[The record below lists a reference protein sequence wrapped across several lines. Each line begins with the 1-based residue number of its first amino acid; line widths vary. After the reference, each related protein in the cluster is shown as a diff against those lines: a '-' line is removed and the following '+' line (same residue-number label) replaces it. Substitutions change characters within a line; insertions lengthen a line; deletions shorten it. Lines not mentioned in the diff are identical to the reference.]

1 MGRPITTTRSTSLKP
16 RPEDSKLGFGKYFS
30 DHMVTMEW
38 VAEKGWLEPKLV
50 PHAPLQIEPAAGVL
64 HYGQAM
70 FEGLKAF
77 RGQDGK
83 VRLFRADANAK
94 RMARGAPRLCMP
106 APDPEVAVHLFE
118 QLVAADRDWVP
129 SGPGTALY
137 LRPTLIA
144 TEAFL
149 GVRPSLRYLFYV
161 IASPVG
167 AYYTTVGG
175 QLDPVKIKVELK
187 MTRAAPGGIGA
198 AKAAANYAAALY
210 SAHEAKKAGYSQ
222 VLWMDAKEHAFVEEV
237 GTMNLFAVIGDEL
250 VTPPLSDSILAGIT
264 RDSLI
269 TLARARGI
277 KVVER
282 PITRAELESGKA
294 KEVFGS
300 GTAAVVSPVGE
311 LAFEDKKVV
320 INDGAPGPIAKGLYD
335 ELTGIQRGLK
345 PDVHGWLKE
354 VP

>member
-1 MGRPITTTRSTSLKP
+1 
-16 RPEDSKLGFGKYFS
+16 
-30 DHMVTMEW
+30 MVTMEW
-38 VAEKGWLEPKLV
+38 TQEHGWAAPQIV
-50 PHAPLQIEPAAGVL
+50 PYGPLPLDPAAGAL

-77 RGQDGK
+77 RGQDGQ
-83 VRLFRADANAK
+83 VRIFRGDAHAK
-94 RMARGAPRLCMP
+94 RMANGAPRLCMP
-106 APDPEVAVHLFE
+106 APEPKQSEELFHAMVAVDE
-118 QLVAADRDWVP
+118 DWVP
-129 SGPGTALY
+129 AGQGTALY

-144 TEAFL
+144 TEGFL
-149 GVRPSLRYLFYV
+149 GVRPSTRYLFYV

-167 AYYTTVGG
+167 AYYGNSG
-175 QLDPVKIKVELK
+175 ALEPVKIKVELK

-210 SAHEAKKAGYSQ
+210 SAAEAKKAGFSQ

-264 RDSLI
+264 RDSLL
-269 TLARARGI
+269 TLARAKGM
-277 KVVER
+277 KTVER
-282 PITRAELESGKA
+282 PISRGELESGKV

-311 LAFEDKKVV
+311 LSFDTKRVV
-320 INDGAPGPIAKGLYD
+320 INDGVPGPVAKMLY
-335 ELTGIQRGLK
+335 EEITSIQRGTK
-345 PDVHGWLKE
+345 PDPYGWMKDLAH
-354 VP
+354 

>member
-1 MGRPITTTRSTSLKP
+1 
-16 RPEDSKLGFGKYFS
+16 
-30 DHMVTMEW
+30 MVTMEW
-38 VAEKGWLEPKLV
+38 TQEHSWGEPSVV
-50 PHAPLQIEPAAGVL
+50 PYGPLPLDPAAGAL

-83 VRLFRADANAK
+83 VRLFRGDAHAK
-94 RMARGAPRLCMP
+94 RMAAGAPRLCMP
-106 APDPEVAVHLFE
+106 APEPKVSEDLFHA
-118 QLVAADRDWVP
+118 LVGVDEDWVP
-129 SGPGTALY
+129 TGQGTALY

-144 TEAFL
+144 TEGFL
-149 GVRPSLRYLFYV
+149 GVRPSTRYLFYV

-167 AYYTTVGG
+167 AYYSGTAGA
-175 QLDPVKIKVELK
+175 LEPVKIKVELK

-210 SAHEAKKAGYSQ
+210 SAAEAKKNGFSQ

-264 RDSLI
+264 RDSLL
-269 TLARARGI
+269 TLARAKGM
-277 KVVER
+277 KTVER
-282 PITRAELESGKA
+282 PISRGELESGKV

-311 LAFEDKKVV
+311 LSFETKRVV
-320 INDGAPGPIAKGLYD
+320 INDGVPGPVAKMLYD
-335 ELTGIQRGLK
+335 ELTAIQRGTK
-345 PDVHGWLKE
+345 PDAHGWMKDLAH
-354 VP
+354 